1 MSERLLE
8 SRISALRGQVRRLLV
23 FHGLSWLI
31 AGVVPLVL
39 LAGLADWLF
48 HLDVFVRLA
57 LLLALGAVALWVVF
71 KLVLRPLIVRFA
83 DLDIALRI
91 EQRWPGLHDR
101 LASTIQFLRLNPS
114 DDRYGSP
121 ALREATI
128 KQAIEETRS
137 LDFREA
143 IDYRPIVR
151 AGSLAAAAVSLALLF
166 GLLDPAS
173 TRLAMRRLFV
183 PWGGDRWPQQT
194 HLALSDT
201 GTTLK
206 IARGDSFTLSVQVR
220 PGDRIPET
228 ARVTYSFIDGE
239 EITEPLRAT
248 EGGEFHGRIETVNQ
262 PFKFSV
268 AGGDDV
274 GSIRDIEVKVVPPP
288 ALNRLTIRLVS
299 PKYTGIPIQTL
310 AAGLTSFRV
319 LEGTRIELDAQANKA
334 LAAAELYLGDQPAAG
349 SVAFNPARTGFQ
361 TSFPVKENVAFWF
374 ALKDSEGFRNRDS
387 VRYDV
392 RMVKDEAP
400 RVVIAEPRTDRD
412 VPADAMVPVRVELDD
427 DFGLHSAR
435 LLYKVSAG
443 DSEPHEAV
451 AIPLWSAPGEEPGV
465 AQPAFVK
472 HQEIAYE
479 WNLAPLKLAIGSI
492 ITFHADARD
501 FDSIKGPNVGK
512 SRELRLRIVSKED
525 AARQVDDGRRELRE
539 EIARILAMQRQ
550 AITPVEE
557 ATRTLSRTDRLP
569 RAQRDDLNNAGLIQ
583 RQVGSRMS
591 NRDEGLEQ
599 KLRRL
604 LDDLRNFKIANPEAQ
619 QQMQNM
625 LERLNMLRDRHLGPA
640 EQGLTRAGKSL
651 EQIAEPPPGSAT
663 PKDETAKPTADQPQG
678 GKDQSPSQPAGKQ
691 GEGKADQ
698 KQAPPGD
705 RKDQAGAADRP
716 QDAKPGEQPAQAG
729 PKPQPQQSGSPQD
742 IARRSLAEAKT
753 NQKAIADELQ
763 KMLEGLGEFETYR
776 GVVKDAQALLK
787 KQEETMKQ
795 AAEAATKPDLM
806 GKSAESLSP
815 EQKAEL
821 GNLAA
826 RQSDLAKG
834 LQNLLERMDDLGKRL
849 DESDPLAAF
858 AMREAA
864 GNSRKQGTS
873 AKMGEAAEQLEKNQ
887 MGQARAQQD
896 KARQELRELVD
907 AVQNRRERELSRLV
921 KELKKAESEMRE
933 LRKRQA
939 QNLKAT
945 RDAKQ
950 NPNAQERRNQLKK
963 LAKDQAQIQQE
974 LKRQLQRLAKLSA
987 ERAGRAASDASGKMG
1002 KAQEELDQDQGD
1014 QADKN
1019 EEEALADLNDAQDEL
1034 ENDRKEAEERL
1045 AMEQLAR
1052 MGDQLK
1058 SLAERQAKLVGDTES
1073 YDNMRRQSNGKLT
1086 IAQRAGIR
1094 GLGQVQGGLKDETG
1108 GLIEQL
1114 EGAPVFSLT
1123 LKRAT
1128 ESMEKAAGRLQ
1139 AMKTDDE
1146 TQKAVRSASHR
1157 FEQLIDSLK
1166 ADDAKQGGQ
1175 GGGGGGGGGGAGGG
1189 DGIPATAQLK
1199 MLKTLQQEI
1208 NERTESFDE
1217 LRRRNQKLTPEQT
1230 GDAERLANDQGALAD
1245 LVRDLTK
1252 PKRDDGEE

>member
-128 KQAIEETRS
+128 KQAIEETRAI
-137 LDFREA
+137 DFREA

-166 GLLDPAS
+166 GLFDPAS

-299 PKYTGIPIQTL
+299 PKYTGIATQTL

-392 RMVKDEAP
+392 RMFKDEAP

-443 DSEPHEAV
+443 DSEPHDAV

-678 GKDQSPSQPAGKQ
+678 GKDQSPSQPAGKE

-795 AAEAATKPDLM
+795 AAEAAAKPDLM

-849 DESDPLAAF
+849 DESDPLAAS

-933 LRKRQA
+933 LAQTTGAKPQGHPRRQTEPQCSGTA
-939 QNLKAT
+939 Q
-945 RDAKQ
+945 
-950 NPNAQERRNQLKK
+950 PAQEAGQGPGADPAGAQAAVAAAGQVECRTRRSSRLRCLGQDGQGSGG
-963 LAKDQAQIQQE
+963 AGPGPGRPGRQE
-974 LKRQLQRLAKLSA
+974 RGRSSGRPERCPGRARERPQGGRGAAGHGTARQDGRSTQV
-987 ERAGRAASDASGKMG
+987 AGRAP
-1002 KAQEELDQDQGD
+1002 
-1014 QADKN
+1014 
-1019 EEEALADLNDAQDEL
+1019 
-1034 ENDRKEAEERL
+1034 
-1045 AMEQLAR
+1045 
-1052 MGDQLK
+1052 
-1058 SLAERQAKLVGDTES
+1058 
-1073 YDNMRRQSNGKLT
+1073 
-1086 IAQRAGIR
+1086 
-1094 GLGQVQGGLKDETG
+1094 GQ
-1108 GLIEQL
+1108 
-1114 EGAPVFSLT
+1114 
-1123 LKRAT
+1123 
-1128 ESMEKAAGRLQ
+1128 
-1139 AMKTDDE
+1139 
-1146 TQKAVRSASHR
+1146 
-1157 FEQLIDSLK
+1157 
-1166 ADDAKQGGQ
+1166 
-1175 GGGGGGGGGGAGGG
+1175 AGG
-1189 DGIPATAQLK
+1189 
-1199 MLKTLQQEI
+1199 
-1208 NERTESFDE
+1208 
-1217 LRRRNQKLTPEQT
+1217 
-1230 GDAERLANDQGALAD
+1230 
-1245 LVRDLTK
+1245 
-1252 PKRDDGEE
+1252 